1 MRAFKFWLPVL
12 LALTYASNAIAG
24 YDSQS
29 WSIWNQSDESNP
41 SIIDHSL
48 FDGFLK
54 TYVVTNHPSGI
65 NRFRY
70 ADVSRADGKKLDT
83 YIKQI
88 ISLDPRKYR
97 KQVQKAYW
105 LNLYN
110 ALTLQALLKKYPLKS
125 VDSNKLSQRVKVAG
139 VKLETHDIGNR
150 ILRPIWNDYKVVFG
164 MSCASMGCPAIQ
176 SQAFTASNTED
187 LLKASAREFINHPRG
202 LVVNR
207 QEMQASKIFDWYRDD
222 FGADDSRLMKL
233 FAHYADDSKALYIL
247 GFSSRI
253 QYRLDDRLN
262 SPETAWPL

>member
-1 MRAFKFWLPVL
+1 MRAFKFCLPVL

-97 KQVQKAYW
+97 KQVQKAY
-105 LNLYN
+105 
-110 ALTLQALLKKYPLKS
+110 
-125 VDSNKLSQRVKVAG
+125 
-139 VKLETHDIGNR
+139 
-150 ILRPIWNDYKVVFG
+150 
-164 MSCASMGCPAIQ
+164 
-176 SQAFTASNTED
+176 
-187 LLKASAREFINHPRG
+187 
-202 LVVNR
+202 
-207 QEMQASKIFDWYRDD
+207 
-222 FGADDSRLMKL
+222 
-233 FAHYADDSKALYIL
+233 
-247 GFSSRI
+247 
-253 QYRLDDRLN
+253 
-262 SPETAWPL
+262 